1 MVVADVLLNHR
12 TLTRA
17 VNLIKTP
24 ADFLQ
29 TLLFSDHEPV
39 ATDTI
44 ELSYLDGD
52 REAAPFV
59 KKNGGSI
66 LVAGDDSTFATVSA
80 PNIRIS
86 ANLDPSKLIEERRP
100 GDLVFVDGSDVLD
113 SAQRYIAQRQSRMKE
128 RINHTIEVLCSQ
140 LIQGQIK
147 YQVDGQDNFQITLP
161 RDAGHSITLSG
172 GAEWNGG
179 TATSIHILEDIKTA
193 KSLVADKLGMAPTD
207 VILGSEAATYFT
219 RNAEIRGLLQVP
231 GNILVGSL
239 DFTQQYAKSGALFL
253 GRVGGLNFWEYGR
266 QINVNGVA
274 TSLIRAKY
282 AEFVTTDPSAET
294 VIYYAAI
301 PDIDAI
307 ESGEFIGEIFS
318 KTWTLPDPSVRKLLL
333 HSRPLPWM
341 RKANAFVS
349 MKVISG

>member
-1 MVVADVLLNHR
+1 MAKEILLDHR

-17 VNLIKTP
+17 VNLIKPP

-29 TLLFSDHEPV
+29 SLLFSDHEPV

-44 ELSYLDGD
+44 ELSYLIGD

-66 LVAGDDSTFATVSA
+66 LVAGDDSTFATVQA

-86 ANLDPSKLIEERRP
+86 ANLDPAKLIEERRP
-100 GDLVFVDGSDVLD
+100 GDLVFVDGSDILD

-128 RINHTIEVLCSQ
+128 RIQHTIEVLVSQ
-140 LIQGQIK
+140 LMQGQIK

-161 RDAGHSITLSG
+161 RAAGNVITLSG

-179 TATSIHILEDIKTA
+179 TATAIHILEDIKTA
-193 KSLVADKLGMAPTD
+193 KSIVAEAVGMGINYC
-207 VILGSEAATYFT
+207 ILGTEASTYFT
-219 RNAEIRGLLQVP
+219 RNAEIRALLQTP
-231 GNILVGSL
+231 GNVNVGSL
-239 DFTQQYAKSGALFL
+239 DFTRQYEKSGALYL
-253 GRVGGLNFWEYGR
+253 GTISGVQFWEYGR
-266 QINVNGVA
+266 KINVNGVA
-274 TSLIRAKY
+274 TDLIRPKY
-282 AEFVTTDPSAET
+282 AEFVTTDASAER

-307 ESGEFIGEIFS
+307 EDGQFIGEIFS
-318 KTWTLPDPSVRKLLL
+318 KTWKQPDPSVRKLLL
-333 HSRPLPWM
+333 HSRPLPWS
-341 RKANAFVS
+341 RKADASVS
-349 MKVISG
+349 MKVVSG